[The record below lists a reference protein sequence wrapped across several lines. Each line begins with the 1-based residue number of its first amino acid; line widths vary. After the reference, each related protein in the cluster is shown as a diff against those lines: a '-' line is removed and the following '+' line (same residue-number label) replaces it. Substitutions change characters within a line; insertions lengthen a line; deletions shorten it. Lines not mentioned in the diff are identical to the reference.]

1 MKKIHTI
8 GLTLLLGAAFLSG
21 CGQMGGATTATTSGT
36 AGVSQITT
44 EISADAGNT
53 DENFVWEG
61 TVITG
66 LTEKGQAAEEI
77 VIPDTCTAIGKDA
90 FFQADMKSVVIG
102 SSVEEIG
109 DSAFWECNDFE
120 SISFPASVKKI
131 AYKAFYKCGSLKTIS
146 FSEGL
151 LEIGDEA
158 FSFTSAEMITLPE
171 SLIMIGMNAFGP
183 NSAMTSVYIPESME
197 NIPVGVFGFCFN
209 FGTKIY
215 VKEGSWADLNF
226 KEFIPADPYG
236 QADAYYEKTYY

>member
-1 MKKIHTI
+1 MKKLLTI

-21 CGQMGGATTATTSGT
+21 CGQTGGETSATTTGT
-36 AGVSQITT
+36 AGETQTSSQT
-44 EISADAGNT
+44 SAVAGNT
-53 DENFVWEG
+53 DEIFVWEG

-77 VIPDTCTAIGKDA
+77 VIPDTCTAIDKDA

-120 SISFPASVKKI
+120 SISFPGSVKKI
-131 AYKAFYKCGSLKTIS
+131 GKNAFNKCDKLKTIT

-151 LEIGDEA
+151 LEIGDGA
-158 FSFTSAEMITLPE
+158 FGATSCETVTFPE
-171 SLIMIGMNAFGP
+171 SLVTLGEGIFAP
-183 NSAMTSVYIPESME
+183 CSAMMSVYIPASME
-197 NIPVGVFGFCFN
+197 NIPMGALGLAFN

-215 VKEGSWADLNF
+215 VKEGAWADLNF

-236 QADAYYEKTYY
+236 QADAYYEKAYY

>member
-1 MKKIHTI
+1 MKKLLTI
-8 GLTLLLGAAFLSG
+8 GLTLVLGAALLSG
-21 CGQMGGATTATTSGT
+21 CGQTGGETTATTTGT
-36 AGVSQITT
+36 AGVSQTAT
-44 EISADAGNT
+44 ETSADAGNT
-53 DENFVWEG
+53 DEIFVWEG
-61 TVITG
+61 TVIKG
-66 LTEKGQAAEEI
+66 LTEKGQATEEI

-102 SSVEEIG
+102 ASVEEIG

-120 SISFPASVKKI
+120 TIIFPGSVKKI
-131 AYKAFYKCGSLKTIS
+131 GKNAFYKCEKLKEIT

-151 LEIGDEA
+151 LEIGDGA
-158 FSFTSAEMITLPE
+158 FGATSCETITFPE
-171 SLIMIGMNAFGP
+171 SLVTFGENIFTP
-183 NSAMTSVYIPESME
+183 CSAMTGVYIPASME
-197 NIPVGVFGFCFN
+197 NIPMGALGLAFN